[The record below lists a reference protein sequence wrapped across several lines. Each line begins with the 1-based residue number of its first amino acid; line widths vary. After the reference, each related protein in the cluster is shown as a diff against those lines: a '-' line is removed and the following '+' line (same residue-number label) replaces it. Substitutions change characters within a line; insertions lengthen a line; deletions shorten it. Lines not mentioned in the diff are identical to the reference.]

1 MKGFA
6 KCLMCCIH
14 TCILKW
20 VVCCVPSKVPSAF
33 GYHLPFISPALLSKV
48 LMKFTLFHSGF
59 TVWKYFVAATLS
71 FNLANKKYKGIAED
85 LAIQPPDYT
94 KWLTVIH
101 LGIVIVTNY
110 IKMQLHS
117 INFLCSTAMF
127 STSSVSGVHV
137 VHYKSRTQ
145 MLGSWVGM
153 S

>member
-101 LGIVIVTNY
+101 IWVSSLLQITLKCNCTPLTFYV
-110 IKMQLHS
+110 QQQ
-117 INFLCSTAMF
+117 CS
-127 STSSVSGVHV
+127 VLV
-137 VHYKSRTQ
+137 Q
-145 MLGSWVGM
+145 
-153 S
+153 